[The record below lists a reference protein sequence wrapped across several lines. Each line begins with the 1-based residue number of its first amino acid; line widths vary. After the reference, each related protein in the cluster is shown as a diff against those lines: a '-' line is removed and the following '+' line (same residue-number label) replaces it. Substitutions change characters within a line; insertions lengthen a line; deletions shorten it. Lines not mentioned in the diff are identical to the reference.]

1 MPALIFQVRF
11 GYGANNEHKMIRK
24 TYKNYTNTILWTVKK
39 NDIININNYKKEKK
53 AMDDYKFSVGIE
65 PTDAY
70 EKAKCDMLQA
80 LESINMLTPIQQRKL
95 AEELLGRAKFESF
108 CQLLGHISR

>member
-1 MPALIFQVRF
+1 MSSHRNRLLNSPQK
-11 GYGANNEHKMIRK
+11 E
-24 TYKNYTNTILWTVKK
+24 KNKK
-39 NDIININNYKKEKK
+39 IMFAIININNYKKEKK

-70 EKAKCDMLQA
+70 EKAKWDMLQA